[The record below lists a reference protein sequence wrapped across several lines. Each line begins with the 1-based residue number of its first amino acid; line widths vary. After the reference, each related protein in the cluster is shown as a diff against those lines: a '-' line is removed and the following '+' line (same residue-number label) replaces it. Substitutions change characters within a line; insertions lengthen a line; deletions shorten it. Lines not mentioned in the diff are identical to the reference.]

1 MASFNFSLNSTTL
14 LVLLLAFFSCL
25 QISIVASHEFQVGD
39 LKGWVVPP
47 SNDTD
52 IYNIWAS
59 NFRFQVGDSISMHY
73 FSLSFISLHAY
84 INNYGFKSSPLEKI
98 EIAKKK

>member
-1 MASFNFSLNSTTL
+1 MASSSFSLYSTTQ
-14 LVLLLAFFSCL
+14 LVLLLALFSSL
-25 QISIVASHEFQVGD
+25 QCSIVASTEFEVGD

-59 NFRFQVGDSISMHY
+59 NKRFQIGDSIRM
-73 FSLSFISLHAY
+73 
-84 INNYGFKSSPLEKI
+84 P
-98 EIAKKK
+98 